1 MEECKGQVNK
11 VLKWAVLGLA
21 IFSTCFVTAVI
32 AIAPLRR
39 KIPIYI
45 ISITVASSIIVT
57 GLGVFLLFKQYTGSK
72 RKCKVEREEAEKNA
86 TINERPRTVFLQP
99 GEDVPEN
106 VIYLRYENL
115 QDSEVSDSDDLVI
128 KLHNNPNQK
137 KYK

>member
-45 ISITVASSIIVT
+45 ISITVAASIIVT

-72 RKCKVEREEAEKNA
+72 RKCKVRRREAAAAAEAEKYARENPVSILPLGVTA
-86 TINERPRTVFLQP
+86 PP
-99 GEDVPEN
+99 GVR
-106 VIYLRYENL
+106 VLRYETKP
-115 QDSEVSDSDDLVI
+115 DSEDSVSDSLFR
-128 KLHNNPNQK
+128 
-137 KYK
+137 